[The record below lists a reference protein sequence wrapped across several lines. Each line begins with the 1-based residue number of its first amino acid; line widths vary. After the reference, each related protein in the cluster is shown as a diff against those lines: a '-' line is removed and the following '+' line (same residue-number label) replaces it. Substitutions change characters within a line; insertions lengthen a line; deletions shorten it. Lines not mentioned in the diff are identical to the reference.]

1 MGDRSQSRR
10 PDNPRRTLERLLQM
24 RGLMEF
30 LMTRLFLKTE
40 NLNKDRTNE
49 STRQPEFDDEARPVT
64 GATIGLKFEF

>member
-1 MGDRSQSRR
+1 
-10 PDNPRRTLERLLQM
+10 
-24 RGLMEF
+24 
-30 LMTRLFLKTE
+30 MTRLFLKTE